1 MASKR
6 RVKSAGSTQDIDDA
20 IASTRCS
27 SSNEPQAT
35 IASSIIVGPSPSRT
49 YAASLCQPDAAST
62 VSSSPHAR
70 TTTPAQ
76 GAGEVNCS
84 TSTPDLTSDLAYR
97 LEQALGGFTERLH
110 GLEKRYEDDN
120 RRREQT
126 LADLA
131 EKEKIRPP
139 GVELGTGDSERLA
152 DLTR

>member
-1 MASKR
+1 MHALRLPHKVR
-6 RVKSAGSTQDIDDA
+6 GRL
-20 IASTRCS
+20 IA
-27 SSNEPQAT
+27 P
-35 IASSIIVGPSPSRT
+35 
-49 YAASLCQPDAAST
+49 
-62 VSSSPHAR
+62 
-70 TTTPAQ
+70 
-76 GAGEVNCS
+76 S

-110 GLEKRYEDDN
+110 GLEKRYEDDS